1 MSTSTRRHKRGS
13 THATDGC
20 LLYRSEKGR
29 RIGLAQYRVRT
40 PLKISSTF
48 LGVGPRH
55 LFRKTLTNTPPELL
69 VQSPLQDVDGVPY
82 KWTHGRIVLMGDA
95 AHPMMPDMAQGAS
108 QTFVDAFAIREAFA
122 KADNVDQA
130 LMDFETNRRDVANAV
145 VKISQKG
152 LFLGPNDVDPSQYV
166 TRMRSNH

>member
-1 MSTSTRRHKRGS
+1 
-13 THATDGC
+13 
-20 LLYRSEKGR
+20 
-29 RIGLAQYRVRT
+29 
-40 PLKISSTF
+40 
-48 LGVGPRH
+48 
-55 LFRKTLTNTPPELL
+55 
-69 VQSPLQDVDGVPY
+69 
-82 KWTHGRIVLMGDA
+82 MGDA

-152 LFLGPNDVDPSQYV
+152 TLS
-166 TRMRSNH
+166 RSERRGSPRNTLPE

>member
-1 MSTSTRRHKRGS
+1 MGS
-13 THATDGC
+13 EMCIRD
-20 LLYRSEKGR
+20 R
-29 RIGLAQYRVRT
+29 
-40 PLKISSTF
+40 
-48 LGVGPRH
+48 
-55 LFRKTLTNTPPELL
+55 L

-108 QTFVDAFAIREAFA
+108 QTLVDAFAIREAFA
-122 KADNVDQA
+122 KANNVDQA

-152 LFLGPNDVDPSQYV
+152 LFLGPNDVDPLAIRYQNEIEPL
-166 TRMRSNH
+166 TE